1 MADKL
6 GLAVV
11 SEKYETSERGL
22 KLTLYFH
29 IFDDGAFNVKRANKK
44 ERKKETQKFNSPL
57 SFVHKNAL

>member
-11 SEKYETSERGL
+11 SEKNETSERGL

-29 IFDDGAFNVKRANKK
+29 IFDDGAFNVKRASEQERNK
-44 ERKKETQKFNSPL
+44 ERNPKVQQSIIFCS
-57 SFVHKNAL
+57 